1 MSPDDYNRLYA
12 EKCRLGLDLAY
23 REQQLDALR
32 RQARIDHAAAARER
46 QHLQRRI
53 DALIRV
59 VRRLH
64 AEREVGERAEGTP

>member
-1 MSPDDYNRLYA
+1 MSPNAYAELYA

-23 REQQLDALR
+23 RERQLDALR
-32 RQARIDHAAAARER
+32 RQARIDQAAAARER

-59 VRRLH
+59 VRKLH
-64 AEREVGERAEGTP
+64 EERGSITGPR